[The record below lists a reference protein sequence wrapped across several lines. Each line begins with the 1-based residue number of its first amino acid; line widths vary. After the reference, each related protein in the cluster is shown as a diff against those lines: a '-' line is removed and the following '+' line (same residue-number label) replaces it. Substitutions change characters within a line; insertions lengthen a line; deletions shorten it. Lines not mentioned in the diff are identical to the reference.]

1 MIWNHPQKICFTFLL
16 VFSFMY
22 RTLQGNEKEA
32 HKNLWEIAAGSENS
46 ENQKIL
52 EILPRIKFC
61 FVCRGGIFNF
71 ARKNPEKNFFVY
83 DVTKMKVVYF
93 WERKYC
99 RHVAKVASICL
110 QSFSAFSWVDEL
122 PVQVNIFFPSINM
135 MKPRWNR
142 KLSFTKLMSCCTWN
156 PKKANTDDDLS
167 SDRACDI
174 KLWHFP
180 CSGCDLVALLDS
192 IYRFQANFIIT
203 NISISRWERP
213 ECHIKR
219 LQSELHSRS
228 NVVGVCLSMALDVH
242 ISFFNFHSIFIRN

>member
-1 MIWNHPQKICFTFLL
+1 MLYFLACVFFYVPHVTGEREGSTQKLVRDCGRIWKF
-16 VFSFMY
+16 
-22 RTLQGNEKEA
+22 RK
-32 HKNLWEIAAGSENS
+32 SENS
-46 ENQKIL
+46 WNITENKIL
-52 EILPRIKFC
+52 FRLPRWNFQFC
-61 FVCRGGIFNF
+61 PKES
-71 ARKNPEKNFFVY
+71 RKKFFVY

-99 RHVAKVASICL
+99 HHVAKVASICL